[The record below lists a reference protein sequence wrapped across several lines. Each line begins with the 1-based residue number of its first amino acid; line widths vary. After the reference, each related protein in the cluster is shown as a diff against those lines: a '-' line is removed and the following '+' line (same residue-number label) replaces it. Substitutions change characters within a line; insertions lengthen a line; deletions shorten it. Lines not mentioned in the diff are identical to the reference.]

1 MVVTLA
7 RPLRTVVV
15 VTTVAAPPPGA
26 VALAAARAYASPRP
40 PPPVLP
46 AHAVCHTDM
55 HVVCNSHLLAAGN
68 PLLCILGRPCA
79 HTWRNKRGCG
89 EGMQAKSA
97 RHLPLPAALC
107 LLEP

>member
-46 AHAVCHTDM
+46 AHTGCHADRHT
-55 HVVCNSHLLAAGN
+55 VSRSQALAAGN
-68 PLLCILGRPCA
+68 PAAVHTRRPCA
-79 HTWRNKRGCG
+79 HVGRKR
-89 EGMQAKSA
+89 EGVTKL
-97 RHLPLPAALC
+97 RRP
-107 LLEP
+107 

>member
-1 MVVTLA
+1 MVVTLV

-46 AHAVCHTDM
+46 AHT
-55 HVVCNSHLLAAGN
+55 
-68 PLLCILGRPCA
+68 GRQCPYMDPK
-79 HTWRNKRGCG
+79 TLKTT
-89 EGMQAKSA
+89 
-97 RHLPLPAALC
+97 C
-107 LLEP
+107 LTP